1 MFLIEIV
8 ARQRLQHFY
17 LADFMK
23 MVSSMNI
30 FLEKFRHSRN
40 SQFFLHNMHNI
51 TFLTYYHLSVTAKS
65 PSAKSSTQVIMC

>member
-1 MFLIEIV
+1 MFSTIEIV

-17 LADFMK
+17 PADFMK
-23 MVSSMNI
+23 MFSSMNI

-40 SQFFLHNMHNI
+40 SQFFLHNMRNI
-51 TFLTYYHLSVTAKS
+51 IFLTYRLSVTAKS